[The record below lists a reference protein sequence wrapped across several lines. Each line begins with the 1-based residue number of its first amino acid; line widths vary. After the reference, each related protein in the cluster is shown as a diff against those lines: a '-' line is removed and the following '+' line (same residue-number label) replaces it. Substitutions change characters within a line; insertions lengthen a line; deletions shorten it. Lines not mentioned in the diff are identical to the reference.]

1 MIYNKFINCETKDVF
16 KSRLSSGDI
25 VNQHIVFIQDT
36 KEIWTDGVYYA
47 TQEIISA
54 DLEKLSQIV
63 DILVTNGDGSKVLAD
78 NGTYV
83 KLTPFSQSEI
93 TKLEAI
99 AGIIIT
105 TGDGSKV
112 LADNGTYVAIPK
124 LTQDQANKLS
134 ELSKILILNGDG
146 TKVLAN
152 NGKYVDYGKVG
163 TSTVGSN
170 TKFIYLNAGTPTAS
184 SSTVGSATLPI
195 YLNGGNITQC
205 NNTLG
210 VSITGNAN
218 TATYVT
224 RDRGSNTVSTLASLP
239 VTKSTIVA
247 NLSGATNISLAGDMN
262 VGESMTIICNPS
274 ASFTQ
279 PLPDSGNFMS
289 MDGSSLNISSGKV
302 FEINIYCYATNKYS
316 ISCKVKR

>member
-47 TQEIISA
+47 AGELDPSDI
-54 DLEKLSQIV
+54 EKLTQIV
-63 DILVTNGDGSKVLAD
+63 DILVTNGNGDKVLAD
-78 NGTYV
+78 NGKYIFV
-83 KLTPFSQSEI
+83 PKLDQSQAEALS
-93 TKLEAI
+93 KLSKI
-99 AGIIIT
+99 LVLN
-105 TGDGSKV
+105 GDGSKV
-112 LADNGTYVAIPK
+112 LANNGTYVDNHQFTSNEASK
-124 LTQDQANKLS
+124 LKTISGIVINTG
-134 ELSKILILNGDG
+134 NGS
-146 TKVLAN
+146 KVLTDK
-152 NGKYVDYGKVG
+152 GTYVDYGKVG
-163 TSTVGSN
+163 TNTVGSN

-239 VTKSTIVA
+239 VTKSTVIA
-247 NLSGATNISLAGDMN
+247 NLSSATNISLAGDMN

>member
-16 KSRLSSGDI
+16 RSRLSSGDI

-47 TQEIISA
+47 TQEISST
-54 DLEKLSQIV
+54 DLEKLSQIA
-63 DILVTNGDGSKVLAD
+63 DILVIN
-78 NGTYV
+78 
-83 KLTPFSQSEI
+83 
-93 TKLEAI
+93 
-99 AGIIIT
+99 
-105 TGDGSKV
+105 GDGSKV

-134 ELSKILILNGDG
+134 ELSKILVLNGDG

-152 NGKYVDYGKVG
+152 NGKYVEYGKVG

-184 SSTVGSATLPI
+184 TSTVGSATLPI
-195 YLNGGNITQC
+195 YLNGGTITQC

-224 RDRGSNTVSTLASLP
+224 RDRGSNTVTTLASLP
-239 VTKSTIVA
+239 VTKSTVIA
-247 NLSGATNISLAGDMN
+247 NLSSATNISLAEDMN
-262 VGESMTIICNPS
+262 VGDSMTIICNPS

>member
-47 TQEIISA
+47 TQEISSA

-63 DILVTNGDGSKVLAD
+63 DILVTN
-78 NGTYV
+78 
-83 KLTPFSQSEI
+83 
-93 TKLEAI
+93 
-99 AGIIIT
+99 
-105 TGDGSKV
+105 GDGSKV